1 MLFIQP
7 QSLTT
12 VDDLRAAL
20 QNAIRLEHATIP
32 PYLTARA
39 TLKGTSEAVGFA
51 RDCIKDIVVEEML
64 HMTLACNILNAIG
77 GHPVIAD
84 PSQIPT
90 YPGRLPMG
98 VAGGVE
104 VHLRRFSKALVEDT
118 FMKIEEPEEPLDIPT
133 IEQPMDAE
141 YEPMTIGQFYQR
153 IRMRIDNE
161 ELFTGK
167 PELQVPFGKD
177 SLVTDV
183 ASAQHAIDI
192 IVQQGEGT
200 QQSPLNPKNVAAHYY
215 QFQQFSKRMRIK
227 PNPAS
232 PYDVSFDPTQPLVI
246 DDTDDV
252 IQMIDDPATV
262 TYHEADTDA
271 ETLSKEADMA
281 YSEMLRVLHMGFN
294 GQPGKVHDAIGVMV
308 GKFRKAVDDL
318 LHQQLTAEAHTGLF
332 AGPRFRYIP

>member
-1 MLFIQP
+1 M
-7 QSLTT
+7 
-12 VDDLRAAL
+12 
-20 QNAIRLEHATIP
+20 
-32 PYLTARA
+32 
-39 TLKGTSEAVGFA
+39 
-51 RDCIKDIVVEEML
+51 
-64 HMTLACNILNAIG
+64 
-77 GHPVIAD
+77 
-84 PSQIPT
+84 
-90 YPGRLPMG
+90 
-98 VAGGVE
+98 
-104 VHLRRFSKALVEDT
+104 
-118 FMKIEEPEEPLDIPT
+118 
-133 IEQPMDAE
+133 
-141 YEPMTIGQFYQR
+141 
-153 IRMRIDNE
+153 
-161 ELFTGK
+161 
-167 PELQVPFGKD
+167 
-177 SLVTDV
+177 TDV

-332 AGPRFRYIP
+332 AHPLPLHSVSLSPLRCASYGRYYFRLLARLSPDDAAFALNRSQSRCAPVDMIPPPRVFDAVVAPTAGGARSASRVVRPPSPRQRPIQQG